1 MLTEVAEDAANTKPR
16 RKREPR
22 QVFAQVVP
30 ARYVL
35 PELAEAA
42 TGYTV
47 KAMMRKIDEGVW
59 VEGAEWI
66 KAPDGRRLID
76 LRGYERWAAAG
87 RASK

>member
-1 MLTEVAEDAANTKPR
+1 MIELADENKAPR
-16 RKREPR
+16 RPRRERPQLAG
-22 QVFAQVVP
+22 QVAP

-35 PELAEAA
+35 PEIAALA

-47 KAMMRKIDEGVW
+47 KAQMRKIDEGVW
-59 VEGAEWI
+59 VEGAEWV

>member
-1 MLTEVAEDAANTKPR
+1 MLRLIDDTEVPVAPA
-16 RKREPR
+16 R
-22 QVFAQVVP
+22 QPQQVVVQIAA

-35 PELAEAA
+35 PEIAALA

-47 KAMMRKIDEGVW
+47 KAMMRKIETGVW
-59 VEGAEWI
+59 VEGAEWV

-87 RASK
+87 RGSR